1 VSPRP
6 AALALSL
13 ARNLNLTLSL
23 SLPLPLPLPLPRYYE
38 ALMSKEAQLRE
49 MKASCAP
56 YISLYLPAS
65 PCISLGR
72 AAARDEGELRPPTLT
87 LTRAL
92 TTYARAYPRDEGE
105 LRRAADRGAEP
116 SP

>member
-1 VSPRP
+1 
-6 AALALSL
+6 
-13 ARNLNLTLSL
+13 
-23 SLPLPLPLPLPRYYE
+23 
-38 ALMSKEAQLRE
+38 MSKEAQLRE

-87 LTRAL
+87 LTQAL
-92 TTYARAYPRDEGE
+92 TNQRPTPEPTPEMKASC
-105 LRRAADRGAEP
+105 AALQTVVQ
-116 SP
+116 SPHPN